1 MSATVN
7 SDLFLWG
14 TRTTAGAKKH
24 LWNPVKSLVHME
36 SRLHGL
42 QDNGAQGLK
51 TSVVTLWVVARAQ
64 GSSAG
69 EIPQLSSQPQVPVW
83 AVDDARVLTLF
94 WPAHPCTHEYVRP
107 ATYTCTQ
114 AMGNRLLLSGL
125 YIYYYLLHLFSALWL
140 DPRTLGSLALY
151 LHAAFPDYDLLPR
164 LTVANTG
171 HDVLVCCRKW

>member
-94 WPAHPCTHEYVRP
+94 WPAHPCTHMSMCALLHTHAHRRWGTDFSFLAFIFTIISCIYFQHCGLIP
-107 ATYTCTQ
+107 GPWALWHCICTQ
-114 AMGNRLLLSGL
+114 PSQTMTCCPASQLQ
-125 YIYYYLLHLFSALWL
+125 
-140 DPRTLGSLALY
+140 TLVM
-151 LHAAFPDYDLLPR
+151 
-164 LTVANTG
+164 T
-171 HDVLVCCRKW
+171 C